1 MRLQPIASALQSF
14 AQIPSGTPKE
24 KIALAKRVPGMVSTS
39 DTLLH
44 SGLYPR
50 LVLPSNMSTDVTT
63 ARTKP
68 QKIFDRNMDT
78 PIQWKIEM
86 SWATNENNET
96 KGRKSGRHIRVG
108 QAP

>member
-1 MRLQPIASALQSF
+1 
-14 AQIPSGTPKE
+14 
-24 KIALAKRVPGMVSTS
+24 MVSAS

-63 ARTKP
+63 PRTKP

-78 PIQWKIEM
+78 PINGRL
-86 SWATNENNET
+86 NELGNQRN
-96 KGRKSGRHIRVG
+96 
-108 QAP
+108 

>member
-1 MRLQPIASALQSF
+1 MRLQAIASALQNF
-14 AQIPSGTPKE
+14 AQIPSGTPEE

-63 ARTKP
+63 PRTKP

-78 PIQWKIEM
+78 PI
-86 SWATNENNET
+86 N
-96 KGRKSGRHIRVG
+96 GRLK
-108 QAP
+108 